1 MKNDLKELLEY
12 IDGKLMRLSKPE
24 PNIKPEMMKEHPI
37 KKNAE
42 ENPSEEHIIS
52 TYQEDAFVAQRQQSV
67 YNSKSNSKMDLNLS
81 EKWSSPDDDKLI
93 YEYDQRKTIKD
104 LANMFQVDVGFI
116 RTRLK
121 MISINEERIE

>member
-24 PNIKPEMMKEHPI
+24 PNVKPEIMKEHPI

-42 ENPSEEHIIS
+42 ENPSEKHIIS
-52 TYQEDAFVAQRQQSV
+52 TFQEDAFIAQRQQSV

-93 YEYDQRKTIKD
+93 YETPKKD
-104 LANMFQVDVGFI
+104 NKRLGKYVSSDVGFI

-121 MISINEERIE
+121 MISLNEERIE